1 MMVMITLSMKI
12 LRHTLLFLLL
22 LLSACNFPG
31 RGDTVI
37 SDQPAPTLE
46 QKHQEPT
53 LEPATATP
61 EPKPA
66 YSPPEGFRD
75 YSDELAKVTA
85 SLPESW
91 VVTGIVEGGYAIFQ
105 SYPMDKYVGGE
116 GFQPGDTKCDLNL
129 QLESDNPEE
138 ILQQWTSDGL
148 SEIVSRQD
156 LILASGYPGLRI
168 EMEGWGGS
176 LTMFVVLD
184 GRLVSLTC
192 YGAFEYFDQIAG
204 SIRPLE

>member
-1 MMVMITLSMKI
+1 MRNLSNIFAIFIFTL
-12 LRHTLLFLLL
+12 T
-22 LLSACNFPG
+22 ACNFPG
-31 RGDTVI
+31 REVA
-37 SDQPAPTLE
+37 QPPEPPVELASPTLA
-46 QKHQEPT
+46 KPT

-61 EPKPA
+61 EPIPA

-75 YSDELAKVTA
+75 YTDELAGVTA

-129 QLESDNPEE
+129 QQESDNPEE
-138 ILQQWTSDGL
+138 ILRQWTSDGL

-156 LILASGYPGLRI
+156 LILASGYPGLRV
-168 EMEGWGGS
+168 ELEGWGGS

-192 YGAFEYFDQIAG
+192 YGEFNYFDQIGG
-204 SIRPLE
+204 SIRPSD